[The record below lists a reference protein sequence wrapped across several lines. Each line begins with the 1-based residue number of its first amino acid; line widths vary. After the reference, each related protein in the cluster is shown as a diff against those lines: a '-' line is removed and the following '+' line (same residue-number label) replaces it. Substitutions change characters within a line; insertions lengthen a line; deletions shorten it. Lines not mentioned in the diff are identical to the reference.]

1 MIVFRAGLWHNTKN
15 RKGVFDN
22 RQDLEITSWIA
33 DDAIMEILDG
43 FIACVV

>member
-1 MIVFRAGLWHNTKN
+1 MIAFRTGLWHNTKN

-33 DDAIMEILDG
+33 DAIMEILDG
-43 FIACVV
+43 FIVCVV